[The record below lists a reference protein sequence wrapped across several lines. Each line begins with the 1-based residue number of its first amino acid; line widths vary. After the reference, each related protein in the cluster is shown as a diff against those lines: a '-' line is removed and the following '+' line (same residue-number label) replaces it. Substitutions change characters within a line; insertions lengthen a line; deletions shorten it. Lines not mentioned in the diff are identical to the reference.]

1 MEESEIGREI
11 FSAGFFGLPCLMRNL
26 RDLIRGMK
34 EEEIIALLRKG
45 DEKVFRELVESSQVR
60 VRSICREIVRDR
72 EDAEDIAQEVFVE
85 VYRSVGRFRADA
97 KLFTWIYRIAV
108 NKSLNHVRSKQR
120 HKWLLPL
127 EKLAG
132 TLQEAEGA
140 GTTASL
146 PSAKL
151 EEKQR
156 KQRLHE
162 AIDAL
167 PENQKKAFILSRI
180 EGFSTREVAEIMET
194 TVPGVES
201 LLQRARVNL
210 QKKLWACYKKGCL

>member
-1 MEESEIGREI
+1 MSN
-11 FSAGFFGLPCLMRNL
+11 F
-26 RDLIRGMK
+26 RDLIRRMK
-34 EEEIIALLRKG
+34 EEEIIALLKDG
-45 DEKVFRELVESSQVR
+45 DERAFRELVDSTQVR
-60 VRSICREIVRDR
+60 VRSICLGIVRNR
-72 EDAEDIAQEVFVE
+72 EDAGDIAQEVYVE
-85 VYRSVGRFRADA
+85 VYRSVAGFRADA

-120 HKWLLPL
+120 SKWHLPL

-132 TLQEAEGA
+132 TRQEAEGA
-140 GTTASL
+140 GTSASL

-156 KQRLHE
+156 RQRLHE

-180 EGFSTREVAEIMET
+180 EDFSNREVAEIMET
-194 TVPGVES
+194 TVAGVES
-201 LLQRARVNL
+201 LLQRARMNL

>member
-1 MEESEIGREI
+1 MSI
-11 FSAGFFGLPCLMRNL
+11 L

-34 EEEIIALLRKG
+34 EEEIIALLKKG
-45 DEKVFRELVESSQVR
+45 DERVFRELVDSTQMR
-60 VRSICREIVRDR
+60 VRSICLGIVRDR
-72 EDAEDIAQEVFVE
+72 EDAGDIAQEVYVE
-85 VYRSVGRFRADA
+85 VYRSVARFRADA

-127 EKLAG
+127 EKLKG
-132 TLQEAEGA
+132 TRQEAEGA
-140 GTTASL
+140 GTSASF

-180 EGFSTREVAEIMET
+180 EDFSTREVAEIMVT
-194 TVPGVES
+194 TIPGVES
-201 LLQRARVNL
+201 LLQRARMNL
-210 QKKLWACYKKGCL
+210 QKKLWSCYKRGCL